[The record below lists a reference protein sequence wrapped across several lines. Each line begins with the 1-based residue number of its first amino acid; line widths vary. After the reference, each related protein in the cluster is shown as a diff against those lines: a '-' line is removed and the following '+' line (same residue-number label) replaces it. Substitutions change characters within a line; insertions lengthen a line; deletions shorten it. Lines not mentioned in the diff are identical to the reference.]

1 MHPLRPSVRNP
12 QNFRLP
18 AKQLALVV
26 TFQEGKSGDLGK
38 NIGEISPK
46 IMLLCMRLFFPS
58 WGFLLLPLDLSWRD
72 HKQIQQNRIIR
83 IEEVLLSLAHMSTL
97 DHNIKFLV

>member
-46 IMLLCMRLFFPS
+46 IMLLCMRLFFS
-58 WGFLLLPLDLSWRD
+58 
-72 HKQIQQNRIIR
+72 
-83 IEEVLLSLAHMSTL
+83 
-97 DHNIKFLV
+97 